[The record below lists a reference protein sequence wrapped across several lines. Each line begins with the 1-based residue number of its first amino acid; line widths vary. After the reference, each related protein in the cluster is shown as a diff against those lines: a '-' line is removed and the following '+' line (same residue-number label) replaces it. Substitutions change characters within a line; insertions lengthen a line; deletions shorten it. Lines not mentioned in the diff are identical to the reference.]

1 MCSGLFGTS
10 GRPVDALPP
19 LPKKMRSCIFLL
31 RFSSR
36 ITAPNCPSY
45 WFTLNTVLVYL
56 FQKIELPILHKSTS
70 YGVPIT
76 TSRSHLVGHHVE
88 AVIQQ
93 ENQSTGKRLM
103 PKNRLQVILL
113 IAVSIWL
120 VYQLGQACSKRRP
133 VALAVEINC
142 DNRVDGELIQRRR
155 LGRKVIVEL
164 AGNASQKDAPGI
176 SGHGT
181 VSGRESMPGKGARE
195 GQKDEDDDGFSSFDY
210 AISMA
215 RMVQRAMDWTQVLVR
230 RYLLSECRNERV
242 LRLLPLKR

>member
-1 MCSGLFGTS
+1 
-10 GRPVDALPP
+10 
-19 LPKKMRSCIFLL
+19 
-31 RFSSR
+31 
-36 ITAPNCPSY
+36 
-45 WFTLNTVLVYL
+45 
-56 FQKIELPILHKSTS
+56 
-70 YGVPIT
+70 
-76 TSRSHLVGHHVE
+76 
-88 AVIQQ
+88 
-93 ENQSTGKRLM
+93 M